1 MLERIIDLFEDFPIQ
16 SNIMDF
22 KLSHDPEEITKKL
35 EPIQEEWVS
44 VTWNEAYDMGKYHEV
59 IRLANKISKEY
70 PLIDLSDKL
79 QLALKKIKNK
89 KTKVNS

>member
-1 MLERIIDLFEDFPIQ
+1 MYFCFMGVNKI
-16 SNIMDF
+16 
-22 KLSHDPEEITKKL
+22 EEIL
-35 EPIQEEWVS
+35 Y
-44 VTWNEAYDMGKYHEV
+44 EAFDMGKYHEV

-70 PLIDLSDKL
+70 PTIDLSDKL